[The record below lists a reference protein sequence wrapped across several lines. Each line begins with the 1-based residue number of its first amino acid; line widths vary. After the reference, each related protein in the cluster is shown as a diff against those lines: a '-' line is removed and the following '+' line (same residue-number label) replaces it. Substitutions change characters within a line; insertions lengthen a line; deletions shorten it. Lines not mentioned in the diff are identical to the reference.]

1 MDTRPNH
8 CIFPSFTLSAKN
20 VLSKIIKKK
29 FFNNFYQF
37 YITFLLFSMGVEK
50 MTFCLFVCPMF
61 GCETGLTNSFC
72 SDFQFFTFFNV
83 ILSTRWRGGVKC
95 SFLVAVTMKSW
106 VQTPV
111 RDFLLLF
118 FSI

>member
-1 MDTRPNH
+1 MRT
-8 CIFPSFTLSAKN
+8 KEN
-20 VLSKIIKKK
+20 VV
-29 FFNNFYQF
+29 
-37 YITFLLFSMGVEK
+37 FLELV
-50 MTFCLFVCPMF
+50 PY
-61 GCETGLTNSFC
+61 SFC